1 VSVKKVMTGV
11 AKLAVP
17 IEVDFKIGKAWG
29 EMEKFPV
36 GA

>member
-1 VSVKKVMTGV
+1 MTGV

-17 IEVDFKIGKAWG
+17 IEVDFKMGKAW
-29 EMEKFPV
+29 ESMEKFSL